1 VVDHHSSQRLVRMRW
16 ATLLLSAVPLLACS
30 PGQLINT
37 ASGLASGTATV
48 RGQIYWPDCPG
59 GGPGCPSLED
69 MPIHFSSPPTRTHA
83 MTTSDASG
91 AYSIQLHP
99 GTYVVIAGH
108 ADRSVFQRQLTVK
121 AGDTVTLDLAISPAT
136 GAS

>member
-1 VVDHHSSQRLVRMRW
+1 VRW

-30 PGQLINT
+30 PAQPIDT

-48 RGQIYWPDCPG
+48 SGHIYWPNCPG
-59 GGPGCPSLED
+59 GGHGCPSLED
-69 MPIHFSSPPTRTHA
+69 LPIHFSSLPTRTHV

-91 AYSIQLHP
+91 AYSIPLHP
-99 GTYVVIAGH
+99 GTYIVIAGH